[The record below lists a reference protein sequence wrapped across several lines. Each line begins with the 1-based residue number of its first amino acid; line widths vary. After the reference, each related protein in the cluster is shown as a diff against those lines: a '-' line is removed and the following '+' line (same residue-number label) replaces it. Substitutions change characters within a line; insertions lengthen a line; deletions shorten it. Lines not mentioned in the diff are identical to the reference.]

1 MNCPKR
7 EEEEKRG
14 SYLWAPIL
22 SAGTRGVGRSFDK
35 VEPHGAGHTSSR
47 GEREWIIMLRFPK
60 ISK

>member
-47 GEREWIIMLRFPK
+47 GERE
-60 ISK
+60 